1 MLDQTFP
8 RTPARAALFEDY
20 RARGLWGDRTF
31 NQVLEE
37 GCVERW
43 PDAEFL
49 VASMQRPAATTYGEL
64 HRRGQGIAG
73 ALYELGLRKGDV
85 LAMEMPNWL
94 EGCEVYLGAAALG
107 LVVVPIIH
115 IYKSSE
121 VEFILRQSGAKAFVV
136 PDRWTSV
143 EYLPML
149 EEIRP
154 RLPDLQHVI
163 VVGEEVPD
171 GALAYEEVASKA
183 HAEFPRPELSPDEP
197 HILAYTSGTTSEPKG
212 VVHSHNTLFAET
224 RAIAA
229 ASGGDEHD
237 VFLCPSPLGHIAG
250 IYSALISPFLLGYKK
265 LILMDGWDSKWA
277 LDLIAEHGVTRTG
290 GATFFLM
297 TLINDPAFGETDT
310 SSMELFGV
318 GGANIQS
325 FLLEQADGLG
335 LFTIRSYG
343 CTEHPSVTMGTLD
356 DAVAKRAY
364 TDGRPMQDVELK
376 LVDDEGNEVAAGEDG
391 EILTRGPDQC
401 LGYVDAHL
409 DEEAFTEDGW
419 FRTGDVGRLDEDGYL
434 VITDRKKDIIIRGG
448 ENISAREVEE
458 VLTRHTK
465 VMEAAV
471 TFVPDPKYGEKVVA
485 FVIIAGSEP
494 PTLDELIAHF
504 QEQGVAKQKTPERL
518 EIVTEF
524 PRTLAGKVQ
533 KHLLR
538 KQLEGAG

>member
-1 MLDQTFP
+1 METTFP
-8 RTPARAALFEDY
+8 RQDARAELFEDY
-20 RARGLWGDRTF
+20 RRRGLWGTRTF
-31 NQVLEE
+31 DEVLRE

-43 PDAEFL
+43 PDHEFL
-49 VASMQRPAATTYGEL
+49 VASMARPAATTYGKL
-64 HRRGQGIAG
+64 HERGQGIAG
-73 ALYELGLRKGDV
+73 ALHGLGLRKGDV
-85 LAMEMPNWL
+85 LAMEMPNWI

-115 IYKSSE
+115 IYKASE

-154 RLPDLQHVI
+154 RLPDLEHVI
-163 VVGEEVPD
+163 VVGDEVPD
-171 GALAYEEVASKA
+171 GCLRYEDVASGA
-183 HAEFPRPELSPDEP
+183 TREFPRPDLSPDEP
-197 HILAYTSGTTSEPKG
+197 HILAYTSGTTAEPKG
-212 VVHSHNTLFAET
+212 VVHSHNTLFAEC

-229 ASGGDEHD
+229 TSGGDEHD

-250 IYSALISPFLLGYKK
+250 IYSALISPFLLGYQK
-265 LILMDGWDSKWA
+265 LILMDGWDPKWA
-277 LDLIAEHGVTRTG
+277 LDLISEHRVTRTG

-297 TLINDPAFGETDT
+297 TMITHPEYANTDT

-325 FLLEQADGLG
+325 FLLEQAEQLG

-343 CTEHPSVTMGTLD
+343 CTEHPSITMGSLTD
-356 DAVAKRAY
+356 PSDKRIH
-364 TDGRPMQDVELK
+364 TDGRAMADVELR
-376 LVDDEGNEVAAGEDG
+376 LVDDDGNDVPAGEDG
-391 EILTRGPDQC
+391 EIVTRGPDQC

-409 DEEAFTEDGW
+409 DEEAFDAEGW
-419 FRTGDVGRLDEDGYL
+419 FHTGDVGRVDDEGYL
-434 VITDRKKDIIIRGG
+434 TITDRKKDIIIRGG

-458 VLTRHTK
+458 VLVRHPK
-465 VMEAAV
+465 VLEAAV
-471 TFVPDPKYGEKVVA
+471 TFVPDPKYGERVCA
-485 FVIIAGSEP
+485 FVIFSGKEP
-494 PTLDELIAHF
+494 PTLEEIVAHF
-504 QEQGVAKQKTPERL
+504 AEQGVAKQKTPERL
-518 EIVTEF
+518 EIVPEF

-538 KQLEGAG
+538 KQLEE